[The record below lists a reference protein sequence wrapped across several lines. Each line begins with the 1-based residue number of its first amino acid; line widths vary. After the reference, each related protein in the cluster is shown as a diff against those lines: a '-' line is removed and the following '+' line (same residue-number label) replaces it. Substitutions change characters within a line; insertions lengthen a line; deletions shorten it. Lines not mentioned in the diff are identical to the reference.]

1 MNAEQTPTEIRALM
15 LPLQESYLLLPQSAV
30 ADISFHYE
38 KLKERG
44 SNPEWFYGN
53 LYWHGSNIPVVS
65 YEKLNG
71 ENYSSGVYKEKI
83 AICNLLDSSE
93 NYPAIGL
100 LVKAVPRMV
109 QVQSGTLLSGQEESP
124 QEFALSHVVF
134 QGEKLAIPDLVKI
147 GKMIDKVL

>member
-1 MNAEQTPTEIRALM
+1 MNAEQAPTEVRALM

-44 SNPEWFYGN
+44 AKPEWFFGN
-53 LYWHGSNIPVVS
+53 LYWHGSNIPVIS

-71 ENYSSGVYKEKI
+71 ENYSSGAYKEKI

-93 NYPAIGL
+93 NYPAVGV

-109 QVQSGTLLSGQEESP
+109 KVQSGTVLSGAEDTSH
-124 QEFALSHVVF
+124 EFALSHVVF
-134 QGEKLAIPDLVKI
+134 QGEKMTIPDLDKI
-147 GKMIDKVL
+147 GKIIDKSL